1 MEKKL
6 KKQQQRLG
14 WIATNTLFQLLG
26 LSWTFL
32 MAYFVID
39 NSSLAVWGRMVP
51 YLIVVNV
58 LSMLLNW
65 GQNGYL
71 SRLFSQDSRHRFK
84 HWQSSVLSR
93 GVLLFIVLASLMLCW
108 QDPLVSWVAGWLVL
122 SFCSRSFDPLHL
134 YERQFVRLIIIEVLA
149 LFVLTGFFILVQ
161 PPISTRLLIQA
172 YLCLLTLRSLAYL
185 FFYRNYWWIAPK
197 GTANLSYFVAAFPFF
212 IPAMVGFLQSRIDL
226 YAVSIYLE
234 EEAVGTYQIFF
245 KIIAL
250 FLMFSRMLAGPFYKN
265 LYRLPYRA
273 FMRLNRQV
281 MLVAAIVVGP
291 LLMVFKILLAIFFS
305 IELEGVVYG
314 LAYAVIVPFYG
325 YFILAN
331 LLIRYHKEYQ
341 VLGLFVLGS
350 FLGLLLN
357 WIMVPTYGIIGALLA
372 TVLVQCTLWCLFRIL
387 CQRLKNKLDQ
397 NSGS

>member
-6 KKQQQRLG
+6 NKQRQRLG
-14 WIATNTLFQLLG
+14 WIASNTLFQLLG

-32 MAYFVID
+32 MAYFVIE
-39 NSSLAVWGRMVP
+39 NSSVADWGRLVP

-71 SRLFSQDSRHRFK
+71 SRLFSQDSRHRYS
-84 HWQSSVLSR
+84 HWQSSVFSR
-93 GVLLFIVLASLMLCW
+93 GILLLLVLIGLLLCW
-108 QDPLVSWVAGWLVL
+108 QDPLVAWVIAWLIL

-149 LFVLTGFFILVQ
+149 LFVLSLFFLLFQ
-161 PPISTRLLIQA
+161 PIISTLVLIKA
-172 YLCLLTLRSLAYL
+172 YLLLLGLRSLSYM
-185 FFYRNYWWIAPK
+185 FFYRNYWWKAPK
-197 GTANLSYFVAAFPFF
+197 GAASRFYFVEAFPFF

-234 EEAVGTYQIFF
+234 EDAVGTYQIFF

-250 FLMFSRMLAGPFYKN
+250 FLMFSRMLAGPFYQN

-273 FMRLNRQV
+273 LMRINRQI
-281 MLVAAIVVGP
+281 MLVAALVVGP
-291 LLMVFKILLAIFFS
+291 LLLVFKVLLSIFFE
-305 IELEGVVYG
+305 IELGGLVFG

-341 VLGLFVLGS
+341 VLALFVLGCI
-350 FLGLLLN
+350 LGLLLN
-357 WIMVPTYGIIGALLA
+357 WIMVPAHGIIGALLA
-372 TVLVQCTLWCLFRIL
+372 TVLVQCTLWCLFQIL
-387 CQRLKNKLDQ
+387 CLRLKNNLPQ

>member
-1 MEKKL
+1 MDSPKRCS
-6 KKQQQRLG
+6 Q
-14 WIATNTLFQLLG
+14 
-26 LSWTFL
+26 SFL
-32 MAYFVID
+32 
-39 NSSLAVWGRMVP
+39 
-51 YLIVVNV
+51 
-58 LSMLLNW
+58 
-65 GQNGYL
+65 
-71 SRLFSQDSRHRFK
+71 
-84 HWQSSVLSR
+84 
-93 GVLLFIVLASLMLCW
+93 
-108 QDPLVSWVAGWLVL
+108 
-122 SFCSRSFDPLHL
+122 FCSC
-134 YERQFVRLIIIEVLA
+134 
-149 LFVLTGFFILVQ
+149 
-161 PPISTRLLIQA
+161 IS
-172 YLCLLTLRSLAYL
+172 
-185 FFYRNYWWIAPK
+185 FFYTCYGR
-197 GTANLSYFVAAFPFF
+197 FF
-212 IPAMVGFLQSRIDL
+212 TSRIDL

-291 LLMVFKILLAIFFS
+291 LLLVFKILLAIFFS